1 MSRAV
6 SCSELGRREGKGWG
20 GETCGYTHDV
30 KVIRKVT
37 NTYTTCTCA
46 QNCTP
51 FKVAFVMNTVH
62 VQGVLQFWQ
71 LMYFVL
77 LNVWLK
83 LDVCVKWCVV
93 CVCVV
98 CVCVVCVC
106 VVCVCGVCVWC
117 VCVWCVC
124 VWCVCDL
131 TWKHST
137 YMYMYHLSP
146 V

>member
-1 MSRAV
+1 M
-6 SCSELGRREGKGWG
+6 GRK
-20 GETCGYTHDV
+20 TCGYTHDV

-37 NTYTTCTCA
+37 NRYTTCTCA

-93 CVCVV
+93 CVWCVCMV
-98 CVCVVCVC
+98 CVYGVCVVCVYGVY
-106 VVCVCGVCVWC
+106 VVCVYGVCV
-117 VCVWCVC
+117 VR
-124 VWCVCDL
+124 VCDL

-137 YMYMYHLSP
+137 YMYHLSP